1 MIDKIESL
9 IQGYFVLKGL
19 EGLNF
24 AVEYGSSPERGH
36 ITANA
41 AMVASKPLGQK
52 PFIIAEEIAVYIR
65 SKSLMEIEK
74 VEAAGP
80 GFLNIYLSRG
90 YFASTVKEILNAS
103 EGFGTNTSQKGTSIL
118 YEYTDPNPF
127 KEFHIGHLM
136 SNTVGEALSRIAER
150 QGANVMRACYQGDV
164 GPHIAKTLWAMARN
178 EKKEGETDIEYLGR
192 SYSIGSQQ
200 YEASEIIKKE
210 IDDLN
215 VVIYAKGDPG
225 LLKQYEWGR
234 NVSLAHFE
242 EIYKKLGTT
251 FDAYFFESEMA
262 ERAVKLVHDWK
273 EKGVFEDSD
282 GAVVYRGEKKGLHTR
297 VFLNSR
303 GLPTYEAKDLVL
315 NLIDKPKK
323 VPADASIIITA
334 NEQDDY
340 FRVMLA
346 ALEDIDAQVREKITH
361 ISHGMMRFKGGKMS
375 SRKGNVVSGDGL
387 IESVAERVLEKMADR
402 EMSEGSKKE
411 LAEKIA
417 IGSIKYSIL
426 RQAVG
431 GDIIFDPENA
441 ISIEGD
447 SGPYLQYAY
456 VRAQSILRKAANE
469 SLKPKAVLPPEIA
482 EAPEM
487 LLPEI
492 QHLMKRAH
500 ETTSPNLLVA
510 YALKLAGT
518 FNAYYAETKI
528 IDHENP
534 YTPYRL
540 AITQAVASV
549 LREVLTVLAIP
560 VVEEM

>member
-1 MIDKIESL
+1 MVGKIESL
-9 IQGYFVLKGL
+9 IQEYLAGKGL

-24 AVEYGSSPERGH
+24 AVEHGSSAERGH

-52 PFIIAEEIAVYIR
+52 PFVIAEEIAVYIR

-90 YFASTVKEILNAS
+90 YFASTVKEILNTPKEYGS
-103 EGFGTNTSQKGTSIL
+103 NTEQKGKTML

-136 SNTVGEALSRIAER
+136 SNTVGEALSRIAQR
-150 QGANVMRACYQGDV
+150 QGAEVKRACYQGDV
-164 GPHIAKTLWAMARN
+164 GPHIAKTIWAMMRN
-178 EKKEGETDIEYLGR
+178 EKQEGETDIEYLGR
-192 SYSIGSQQ
+192 AYSIGSQQ
-200 YEASEIIKKE
+200 YEAQESIKKE

-215 VVIYAKGDPG
+215 VSIYAKNNPDVVS
-225 LLKQYEWGR
+225 LYDWGR
-234 NVSLAHFE
+234 KVSLEHFE
-242 EIYKKLGTT
+242 EIYTKLGTK

-262 ERAVKLVHDWK
+262 ERAVKLVQEWK

-282 GAVVYRGEKKGLHTR
+282 GAVVYKGEKKGLHTR

-315 NLIDKPKK
+315 NLVDKPKK
-323 VPADASIIITA
+323 VPSDTSVIITA

-340 FRVMLA
+340 FKVMLA
-346 ALEDIDAQVREKITH
+346 AMEDIDMEARSKITH

-402 EMSEGSKKE
+402 EMGEDAKKD

-469 SLKPKAVLPPEIA
+469 SMKPKAILPPDSPES
-482 EAPEM
+482 PEM
-487 LLPEI
+487 LLPELP
-492 QHLMKRAH
+492 HVLKRAH
-500 ETTSPNLLVA
+500 ETGSPNLLVA

-518 FNAYYAETKI
+518 FNGYYAETKI
-528 IDHENP
+528 IDHDSP

-540 AITQAVASV
+540 AITYAVATV